1 MLSRVEEQEGGRNG
15 ESLLRESMFSWSVA
29 VWQYAPP
36 APNKVPS
43 STACQA
49 KIANALDSNLQPNTN
64 VIFLGPT
71 AIPSDQMDSRLG
83 PGGRNGAYNFNYF
96 APGVPNPVAGS
107 INGSGRFP
115 GSGLHVP
122 LPGGMD
128 PVIPNFGPGVYMGQN
143 GSFLTAHFDS
153 GNPFDDLVSFFQH
166 IINDVLRRNPHGC

>member
-1 MLSRVEEQEGGRNG
+1 
-15 ESLLRESMFSWSVA
+15 
-29 VWQYAPP
+29 
-36 APNKVPS
+36 
-43 STACQA
+43 
-49 KIANALDSNLQPNTN
+49 

-71 AIPSDQMDSRLG
+71 AIPSDQMDPRLG